1 MALIPVKIQ
10 YKNKEEIVE
19 FEDSLSFGQTEKL
32 INDSV
37 DLSDVSKPK
46 IDLALYRM
54 NLLVMTIKT
63 APFKTGDITTL
74 NMLNGK
80 LVRGI
85 LKEIVKSHP
94 LTTYI
99 EDCWDKEQVDRQPT
113 DYLKKLF
120 STHTEVMAENEKNQS
135 IPLSK
140 NFK

>member
-99 EDCWDKEQVDRQPT
+99 EDWMET
-113 DYLKKLF
+113 FISSEELNKLDTQ
-120 STHTEVMAENEKNQS
+120 STTTVPRNSAGTKN
-135 IPLSK
+135 K
-140 NFK
+140 